1 MIFCLAVLE
10 KKKVHSDEIS
20 ISKKTSQYLSPV
32 GEPGLPISIAF
43 GPGVDP
49 VFLYGIAFGSA
60 DYTHL
65 GCVLE
70 LAFFFMFSQTFVVSI
85 NLEIEKL
92 LNLIGRGLA
101 NGTFAVLFFPRE
113 WSRRYE

>member
-1 MIFCLAVLE
+1 MSVCNARSLRLRSEHKLSAVQ
-10 KKKVHSDEIS
+10 VHSDKIS
-20 ISKKTSQYLSPV
+20 ISNKTSQYLSPV

-43 GPGVDP
+43 GPGVNP

-70 LAFFFMFSQTFVVSI
+70 LEFFFLFSKTFIVSI
-85 NLEIEKL
+85 NLEKEKL
-92 LNLIGRGLA
+92 LNLITTKALK
-101 NGTFAVLFFPRE
+101 
-113 WSRRYE
+113 